1 MALSKLMTLPCE
13 WGKALKNGLIYSEY
27 CRNSF
32 PRCVNAQTTADVVAF
47 HVMVQSP
54 CDWIT
59 LDGLAPPTEKSNSP
73 TVAVILFSVRVEKSP
88 ENTTSRLTA
97 VPPRM
102 CFHSDLGNGG
112 IDPAA
117 CSNQSACLMSAV

>member
-1 MALSKLMTLPCE
+1 MM
-13 WGKALKNGLIYSEY
+13 YSEY

-32 PRCVNAQTTADVVAF
+32 PRRGKAQRIADVMAF

-59 LDGLAPPTEKSNSP
+59 LDGLAPPTEKLNSP
-73 TVAVILFSVRVEKSP
+73 MGAVILSSVRVEKSP
-88 ENTTSRLTA
+88 ENMTSRLTA
-97 VPPRM
+97 VPPRT

-112 IDPAA
+112 IDPTA
-117 CSNQSACLMSAV
+117 CSDQSACLMSAV